1 MKELVVT
8 DKTERVFNFSK
19 NTLHS
24 ANVILAAASKK
35 SFAGVDI
42 NISFTVMNLH
52 IYPTYIFRNNLKN
65 VIKH

>member
-1 MKELVVT
+1 MLMKELVVT

-42 NISFTVMNLH
+42 NIFIHGDEFTHLSDL
-52 IYPTYIFRNNLKN
+52 YFSK
-65 VIKH
+65 